1 MNEIAN
7 GIHAE
12 TDDYFTVRFATRDD
26 WLVGRQYNGRTGDIT
41 IGGSDAAVV
50 EGVSSFKTAQE
61 LMAEL
66 RGERQK
72 PDLSGNESIRRG
84 VESEPHIRAL
94 FAIEHPE
101 YEVADGTNIVFYSKK
116 YPWASASLDSIVR
129 ETATGERGT
138 HEIKSTAYSRAW
150 KGEYAPDY
158 YFLQVVHQMMVTGF
172 EFGILHA
179 RVIGRWTHDRLFQ
192 YLRGDILEQGEQLME
207 DERRFVESV
216 KTGKPLPFKIPT
228 L

>member
-12 TDDYFTVRFATRDD
+12 TDDYFTVRYATRDD
-26 WLVGRQYNGRTGDIT
+26 WLVGRQYNGRNGDIT

-101 YEVADGTNIVFYSKK
+101 YQETDGTHIVFYSKK
-116 YPWASASLDSIVR
+116 YPWASASLDGILLDRMS
-129 ETATGERGT
+129 GERGT
-138 HEIKSTAYSRAW
+138 HEIKSVAYSHSW
-150 KGEYAPDY
+150 KGENAPDY
-158 YFLQVVHQMMVTGF
+158 YFLQCVHQMMVTGF

>member
-1 MNEIAN
+1 MSEIAK
-7 GIHAE
+7 GIADE
-12 TDDYFTVRFATRDD
+12 TDDYFTVRYATRDD
-26 WLVGRQYNGRTGDIT
+26 WLVGRQHNGRTGEIT
-41 IGGSDAAVV
+41 VGGSDASVI
-50 EGVSSFKTAQE
+50 EGVSSFKTAKE
-61 LMAEL
+61 LLEEL
-66 RGERQK
+66 RGERLH
-72 PDLSGNESIRRG
+72 DFEGNERTKRG
-84 VESEPHIRAL
+84 QESEPHIRAL